1 MRTIAIIPARGG
13 SKRIPG
19 KNVKEFEGQ
28 PIIAYSI
35 RAALGAGCF
44 DEVMVST
51 DSEEIAAVA
60 RRYGASVP
68 FLRSEKTSDDY
79 ATTADVIRDADAHG
93 TISAEEASR
102 RASERIAAM
111 VNGELARTAAVPGAQ
126 AVTAAPGQPVDPSG
140 TGGTGSASS
149 QPLPTE
155 D

>member
-44 DEVMVST
+44 DEVMVSA
-51 DSEEIAAVA
+51 DSGEIAAVA

-79 ATTADVIRDADAHG
+79 ATTADVIREVLDRYARLD
-93 TISAEEASR
+93 
-102 RASERIAAM
+102 IAPYKGF
-111 VNGELARTAAVPGAQ
+111 VN
-126 AVTAAPGQPVDPSG
+126 PVYKPVFDKKGNIIDVNIDYTEGYIDQMLRYSKDY
-140 TGGTGSASS
+140 S
-149 QPLPTE
+149 PLTK
-155 D
+155 